1 MQKNCDTII
10 VIPNQKLI
18 NIADKN
24 TTLVESF
31 QMADNVLNQA
41 TRGIS
46 DLINVHGIVNLDFAD
61 VDTIMRNKG
70 DAIMGTGV
78 ASGDERAVL
87 AAQQAISS
95 PLLDDINMQGAQG
108 VLVNITGGD
117 NLTLMETNE
126 ACEII
131 FEEAGKDANVIFGAV
146 IDPNMGDEMNVT
158 VIATGFNS
166 KTISKNNDILKHE
179 NSIPTFKKDA
189 DTINDKNNIPA
200 FAKKNVDG
208 NNDSNELKSDLNEKR
223 IYDSTEDDLESPA
236 YFRMQN

>member
-1 MQKNCDTII
+1 
-10 VIPNQKLI
+10 
-18 NIADKN
+18 
-24 TTLVESF
+24 
-31 QMADNVLNQA
+31 
-41 TRGIS
+41 
-46 DLINVHGIVNLDFAD
+46 
-61 VDTIMRNKG
+61 
-70 DAIMGTGV
+70 MGTGV

-166 KTISKNNDILKHE
+166 KTISENNDVLNNK
-179 NSIPTFKKDA
+179 NSISTFKKDA
-189 DTINDKNNIPA
+189 DTVNDKNNIPT
-200 FAKKNVDG
+200 FAKKHDHG
-208 NNDSNELKSDLNEKR
+208 NNDPNEIELGLNEKR
-223 IYDSTEDDLESPA
+223 VYDSTEDDLESPA
-236 YFRMQN
+236 YYRMQN

>member
-1 MQKNCDTII
+1 
-10 VIPNQKLI
+10 
-18 NIADKN
+18 
-24 TTLVESF
+24 
-31 QMADNVLNQA
+31 
-41 TRGIS
+41 
-46 DLINVHGIVNLDFAD
+46 
-61 VDTIMRNKG
+61 
-70 DAIMGTGV
+70 MGTGV